1 MIFARSMS
9 KGAGCT
15 IMAACMSLTR
25 INGQRNLVDALRAR
39 GVKVEFAETAGG
51 HEWKVW
57 RHLLADFAPRLFR

>member
-1 MIFARSMS
+1 
-9 KGAGCT
+9 
-15 IMAACMSLTR
+15 MAACMSLTR